1 MAGVDL
7 VIALQGTEL
16 AKRAQFL
23 FHIAAGEIRS
33 AAAAAE
39 EGVAGE
45 ESLAAAQAH
54 PAGGVTGG
62 GDDLKAQRADLD
74 AVPVAVVFPVCR
86 EVEGEVGV
94 MAFVPI
100 VQTVE
105 VYGGAGLL
113 RDGVHGAHMVIVT
126 VSQKNSPTAQVVFL
140 QIVQNEIALVTGV
153 DDGAV
158 QGGFVGDHIA
168 VGLQLAHG

>member
-1 MAGVDL
+1 
-7 VIALQGTEL
+7 
-16 AKRAQFL
+16 
-23 FHIAAGEIRS
+23 
-33 AAAAAE
+33 
-39 EGVAGE
+39 
-45 ESLAAAQAH
+45 
-54 PAGGVTGG
+54 
-62 GDDLKAQRADLD
+62 
-74 AVPVAVVFPVCR
+74 
-86 EVEGEVGV
+86 

-126 VSQKNSPTAQVVFL
+126 VGQKNSPTAQVVFL

-168 VGLQLAHG
+168 VGLQLAHRQGLDQHGSYSSFVSSRMVKGPSFSERTSIFAPKTPVSTRKPRARHSAITRS